1 MCLKKGMRRQS
12 LYASLTQAIWVQR
25 QYAHWLAAC
34 KEQEDDIAQ
43 SVTMQHRDDAYVQDL
58 TQALLR

>member
-1 MCLKKGMRRQS
+1 MHRQS
-12 LYASLTQAIWVQR
+12 FNARLTQAFWVQR

-34 KEQEDDIAQ
+34 KEQEEDIAQ
-43 SVTMQHRDDAYVQDL
+43 SMTMRHRDDAYVKDL

>member
-1 MCLKKGMRRQS
+1 MHRQS
-12 LYASLTQAIWVQR
+12 FYSRLKQAFWVQR

-34 KEQEDDIAQ
+34 KEQEEDIAQ
-43 SVTMQHRDDAYVQDL
+43 SMAMRHRDDAYVKDL